1 MCDQYGLKRCL
12 CRPGEVAAKLVVD
25 AATGR
30 INVQLLP
37 AYSDGYYGGEFPNT
51 CRNADLMR
59 PPTSYDFSQVADDAD
74 NADIMSMEK
83 QEAID
88 TMMQWPVNKLRTK
101 YASYGVAIPEE
112 GMRASKDKW
121 QRRYLERLE
130 DVHKVVSPSDSV
142 TNGSIF
148 AYLSDD
154 NESEPV
160 RLARKIGLVQRK
172 YRSAD
177 ARDVPAIGAQGN
189 EERMGQY
196 ILARPFD
203 VLVGIR
209 DEDLLNASE
218 SNRNIVSFRDAG
230 YEVMVEDG
238 RVLHT
243 SVPVQHAAVSDVD
256 NVSFDSILT
265 VPASLLRE
273 WIEQAE
279 SM

>member
-1 MCDQYGLKRCL
+1 MYQNLKYQYRGREVEDRKEATKGVSRSNQRADFRGGREL
-12 CRPGEVAAKLVVD
+12 C
-25 AATGR
+25 
-30 INVQLLP
+30 
-37 AYSDGYYGGEFPNT
+37 
-51 CRNADLMR
+51 C
-59 PPTSYDFSQVADDAD
+59 
-74 NADIMSMEK
+74 
-83 QEAID
+83 
-88 TMMQWPVNKLRTK
+88 
-101 YASYGVAIPEE
+101 
-112 GMRASKDKW
+112 
-121 QRRYLERLE
+121 
-130 DVHKVVSPSDSV
+130 
-142 TNGSIF
+142 
-148 AYLSDD
+148 
-154 NESEPV
+154 
-160 RLARKIGLVQRK
+160 
-172 YRSAD
+172 
-177 ARDVPAIGAQGN
+177 
-189 EERMGQY
+189 QY

-265 VPASLLRE
+265 VPASLYRE